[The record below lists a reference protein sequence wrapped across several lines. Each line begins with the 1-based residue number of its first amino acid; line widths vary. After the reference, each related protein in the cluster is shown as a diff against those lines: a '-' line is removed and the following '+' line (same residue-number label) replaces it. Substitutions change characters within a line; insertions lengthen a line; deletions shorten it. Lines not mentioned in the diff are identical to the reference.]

1 MSEKLS
7 TLSTSSTKQLKP
19 SIHKGLKGVGT
30 CIFGWLCYNTLT
42 LQIPVSHSGLHEEYI
57 PEQVSIMNRVNI
69 YRTATSEQTSISNLF
84 IDEYMADA
92 NDAQLKIYLFL
103 IRMMNANL
111 PTSVTDIADKFNYT
125 EKDVLRAL
133 MYWESR
139 QLLALDFDAAHNL
152 SGIQILSL
160 DKPYEAPRTAPRITP
175 VLSFIRPASM
185 QTGMTSRPPMTSAI
199 AASQACR
206 QEQICH
212 AESAALTKPE
222 YSLDELRNFKSNQDI
237 EQLLMV
243 TEQYVGR
250 QLTRSDMETILFFHD
265 RLGFSTDLIDY
276 LVQHCVERGK
286 KDFRYMEKVALS
298 WHEQGITTP
307 EEAQNASRKY
317 DKVVYTI
324 MKSLGKDTTPAPKE
338 LEYIDKW
345 TKEYGFLLDVIQEA
359 CDKTVLT
366 TDKNRFAYADGILKK
381 WYEAGVHH
389 KADIPTADAAFKR
402 TQNVNKSSNNII
414 TKNKF
419 NGFAQNTY
427 DFDQL
432 EKNILSN

>member
-1 MSEKLS
+1 
-7 TLSTSSTKQLKP
+7 
-19 SIHKGLKGVGT
+19 
-30 CIFGWLCYNTLT
+30 
-42 LQIPVSHSGLHEEYI
+42 
-57 PEQVSIMNRVNI
+57 MNRVNI

-111 PTSVTDIADKFNYT
+111 PTSITDIADKFNYT

-185 QTGMTSRPPMTSAI
+185 QTGMTARAPMVSSAL
-199 AASQACR
+199 ASQAGR
-206 QEQICH
+206 PEQTNRSDNNSIN
-212 AESAALTKPE
+212 KPE
-222 YSLDELRNFKSNQDI
+222 YSLDELKSFKSNQDI

-250 QLTRSDMETILFFHD
+250 QLTRSDMETILFLYD

-298 WHEQGITTP
+298 WHEQGITSP
-307 EEAQNASRKY
+307 KDAQNASRKY

-324 MKSLGKDTTPAPKE
+324 MKSLGKNTNPAPKE
-338 LEYIDKW
+338 LEYINKW
-345 TKEYGFLLDVIQEA
+345 TKDYGFLLDVIQEA
-359 CDKTVLT
+359 CDKTVMT
-366 TDKNRFAYADGILKK
+366 TDSHRFAYADGILTK
-381 WYEAGVHH
+381 WYRAGVHH
-389 KADIPTADAAFKR
+389 KADIPAADAAYKR
-402 TQNVNKSSNNII
+402 TAQDNRQAKGDNII
-414 TKNKF
+414 SKNKF
-419 NGFAQNTY
+419 NSFAQNSY

-432 EKNILSN
+432 EQNILSN

>member
-1 MSEKLS
+1 
-7 TLSTSSTKQLKP
+7 
-19 SIHKGLKGVGT
+19 
-30 CIFGWLCYNTLT
+30 
-42 LQIPVSHSGLHEEYI
+42 
-57 PEQVSIMNRVNI
+57 MNRVNI
-69 YRTATSEQTSISNLF
+69 YRAATTDQTSISNRF

-125 EKDVLRAL
+125 EKDVLRSL

-152 SGIQILSL
+152 SGIRVLAL
-160 DKPYEAPRTAPRITP
+160 DSAYEAPRTAPRITP

-185 QTGMTSRPPMTSAI
+185 QTGMTARAPMAPMAANRTAAAIGSQPANGKQEPEKVVRPD
-199 AASQACR
+199 
-206 QEQICH
+206 
-212 AESAALTKPE
+212 
-222 YSLDELRNFKSNQDI
+222 YSLDELTRFKSNEDI

-243 TEQYVGR
+243 TEQYVAKP
-250 QLTRSDMETILFFHD
+250 LTRSDMETILFLYD

-286 KDFRYMEKVALS
+286 KDFRYIEKVALA
-298 WHEQGITTP
+298 WHEQGIASP
-307 EEAQNASRKY
+307 ADAQNASRRY

-324 MKSLGKDTTPAPKE
+324 MKSLGKNANPAPKE
-338 LEYIDKW
+338 LEYINKW

-359 CDKTVLT
+359 CDKTVMT
-366 TDKNRFAYADGILKK
+366 TDSHRFAYADGILTK
-381 WYEAGVHH
+381 WYQAGVHH
-389 KADIPTADAAFKR
+389 KADIPTADAAYR
-402 TQNVNKSSNNII
+402 RVPQNADKSRKGTGKNDNIV

-419 NGFAQNTY
+419 NNFAQNTY
-427 DFDQL
+427 DFDAL
-432 EKNILSN
+432 EQNILSN

>member
-1 MSEKLS
+1 
-7 TLSTSSTKQLKP
+7 
-19 SIHKGLKGVGT
+19 
-30 CIFGWLCYNTLT
+30 
-42 LQIPVSHSGLHEEYI
+42 
-57 PEQVSIMNRVNI
+57 MNRVNI
-69 YRTATSEQTSISNLF
+69 YRTATSEQTSVSNLF

-111 PTSVTDIADKFNYT
+111 PTSVADIADKFNYT

-185 QTGMTSRPPMTSAI
+185 QTGMTARSSMATS
-199 AASQACR
+199 SQASPAPR
-206 QEQICH
+206 TPM
-212 AESAALTKPE
+212 AERSFPETSTPCKPE
-222 YSLDELRNFKSNQDI
+222 YSLDELKSFKNNEEI

-250 QLTRSDMETILFFHD
+250 QLSRSDMETILFFYD
-265 RLGFSTDLIDY
+265 KLGFSTDLIDY

-298 WHEQGITTP
+298 WHEQGITSP
-307 EEAQNASRKY
+307 KDAQNASRKY

-324 MKSLGKDTTPAPKE
+324 MKSLGKNTNPAPKE

-359 CDKTVLT
+359 CDKTVMT
-366 TDKNRFAYADGILKK
+366 TDSHRFAYADGILTK
-381 WYEAGVHH
+381 WYRAGVHH
-389 KADIPTADAAFKR
+389 KADIPAADATYKR
-402 TQNVNKSSNNII
+402 TAQERNSQPKNDNII
-414 TKNKF
+414 SKNKF
-419 NGFAQNTY
+419 NNFAQNTY

-432 EKNILSN
+432 EQNILSN

>member
-1 MSEKLS
+1 
-7 TLSTSSTKQLKP
+7 
-19 SIHKGLKGVGT
+19 
-30 CIFGWLCYNTLT
+30 
-42 LQIPVSHSGLHEEYI
+42 
-57 PEQVSIMNRVNI
+57 MNRVNI
-69 YRTATSEQTSISNLF
+69 YRAATSEQTSISNLF

-185 QTGMTSRPPMTSAI
+185 QTGMTSRTPMASSDI
-199 AASQACR
+199 ASR
-206 QEQICH
+206 TGMPEQTNH
-212 AESAALTKPE
+212 SESNALSKPE

-250 QLTRSDMETILFFHD
+250 QLTRSDMETILFLYD

-276 LVQHCVERGK
+276 LVQYCVEHGK

-298 WHEQGITTP
+298 WHEQGITSP
-307 EEAQNASRKY
+307 KDAQNASRKY
-317 DKVVYTI
+317 DKIVYTI
-324 MKSLGKDTTPAPKE
+324 MKSLGKNTNPAPKE
-338 LEYIDKW
+338 LEYINKW

-389 KADIPTADAAFKR
+389 KADIPAADAAYKR
-402 TQNVNKSSNNII
+402 AQTNNQSARGNII
-414 TKNKF
+414 SKNKF
-419 NGFAQNTY
+419 NNFKQNDY

-432 EKNILSN
+432 EQQILSN

>member
-1 MSEKLS
+1 
-7 TLSTSSTKQLKP
+7 
-19 SIHKGLKGVGT
+19 
-30 CIFGWLCYNTLT
+30 
-42 LQIPVSHSGLHEEYI
+42 
-57 PEQVSIMNRVNI
+57 MNRVNI
-69 YRTATSEQTSISNLF
+69 YRAATNDQTSISNLF

-125 EKDVLRAL
+125 EKDVLRSL

-152 SGIQILSL
+152 SGIRVLSL
-160 DKPYEAPRTAPRITP
+160 ETMLSFESSYEVPRTAPRITP

-185 QTGMTSRPPMTSAI
+185 QTGMTARAGMTPMAANRTITAAGSRPANGKTI
-199 AASQACR
+199 A
-206 QEQICH
+206 
-212 AESAALTKPE
+212 KPD
-222 YSLDELRNFKSNQDI
+222 YSLDELKDFKRNEEI

-243 TEQYVGR
+243 TEQYVAR
-250 QLTRSDMETILFFHD
+250 PLTRSDMETILFLYD

-286 KDFRYMEKVALS
+286 KDFRYMEKVALA
-298 WHEQGITTP
+298 WHEQGIMTP
-307 EEAQNASRKY
+307 ADAQNASRKY

-324 MKSLGKDTTPAPKE
+324 MKSLGKNANPAPKE
-338 LEYIDKW
+338 LEYINKW

-359 CDKTVLT
+359 CDKTVMT
-366 TDKNRFAYADGILKK
+366 TDSHRFAYADGILTK
-381 WYEAGVHH
+381 WYQAGVHH
-389 KADIPTADAAFKR
+389 KADIPTADASFKR
-402 TQNVNKSSNNII
+402 VSQNMDKPRKNDNIV

-419 NGFAQNTY
+419 NNFAQNTY
-427 DFDQL
+427 DFDEL
-432 EKNILSN
+432 EQNILSN

>member
-1 MSEKLS
+1 
-7 TLSTSSTKQLKP
+7 
-19 SIHKGLKGVGT
+19 
-30 CIFGWLCYNTLT
+30 
-42 LQIPVSHSGLHEEYI
+42 
-57 PEQVSIMNRVNI
+57 MNRVNI
-69 YRTATSEQTSISNLF
+69 YRAATNGQTSISNLF

-152 SGIQILSL
+152 SGIRVLSL
-160 DKPYEAPRTAPRITP
+160 ENVYEAPRTAPRITP

-185 QTGMTSRPPMTSAI
+185 QTGMTAKAGMTQI
-199 AASQACR
+199 AANRTNAATGSQPATGK
-206 QEQICH
+206 I
-212 AESAALTKPE
+212 SKPD
-222 YSLDELRNFKSNQDI
+222 YSLDELKKFKSNEDI

-243 TEQYVGR
+243 TEQYVGKP
-250 QLTRSDMETILFFHD
+250 LTRSDMETILFLYD
-265 RLGFSTDLIDY
+265 RLGFSADLIDY

-286 KDFRYMEKVALS
+286 KDFRYMEKVALA
-298 WHEQGITTP
+298 WHEQGIQSP
-307 EEAQNASRKY
+307 CDAQNASRKY

-324 MKSLGKDTTPAPKE
+324 MKSLGKNANPAPKE
-338 LEYIDKW
+338 LEYINKW

-359 CDKTVLT
+359 CDKTVMT
-366 TDKNRFAYADGILKK
+366 TDSHRFAYADGILTK
-381 WYEAGVHH
+381 WYQAGVHH
-389 KADIPTADAAFKR
+389 KADIPTADAAYR
-402 TQNVNKSSNNII
+402 NSTQNAVRTRKNDNIV

-419 NGFAQNTY
+419 NNFTQNSY
-427 DFDQL
+427 DFDEL
-432 EKNILSN
+432 EQNILSN